1 MSTNTATSVM
11 APLML
16 RPSLPPP
23 FGDPTKHLAGEH
35 RTKVRKIRH
44 ATELEAA
51 EYAGVMLRKL
61 IDRALDP
68 ATDPVLATKIPFQ
81 LLERGIGRVR
91 DAESDEPKK
100 QGPESDLLNFLTA
113 ISSFS
118 KAGLGHTPPPAIER
132 DVTDLAQGRY
142 LDVDL
147 EQFKESDDE
156 DRD

>member
-1 MSTNTATSVM
+1 M
-11 APLML
+11 
-16 RPSLPPP
+16 
-23 FGDPTKHLAGEH
+23 
-35 RTKVRKIRH
+35 
-44 ATELEAA
+44 
-51 EYAGVMLRKL
+51 
-61 IDRALDP
+61 
-68 ATDPVLATKIPFQ
+68 
-81 LLERGIGRVR
+81 R

-147 EQFKESDDE
+147 EQFKESDDD